1 MIFKNL
7 IQAALRSLHVN
18 KLRSF
23 LAMLGIIIGVASMI
37 AMMALVRGAEREIMS
52 QIATL
57 GTNVLLLRPGIFGAG
72 GVISGAQRNLT
83 ADDLHGV
90 IAVPGVLEAAPL
102 VRGSA
107 LVKHANRNTRSL
119 VVGTEPSYFSV
130 RAFVTKR
137 GQLFSTADTGGL
149 SRVAVLGAGTAQTLF
164 GETDPLGATIK
175 INDINFRIVGVLK
188 SKGDQGWM
196 NTDDQVVVP
205 IGNAMR
211 QIFGLASLDEI
222 HIRVAEAA
230 DLALVKAEITEQ
242 VRRRH
247 RLQPEEAD
255 DFYIRD
261 LSEVRLMAS
270 RINDTL
276 KTLLGAITI
285 LALVIGG
292 IGIMNIMLVSVAE
305 RTREIGLRKAIGAR
319 DRDILLQFLAE
330 AVVMTLA
337 GGFIGVLIGVGSAQL
352 FSRFTDFSTYVSPG
366 SIALALLSSGT
377 VGIYFGYFPA
387 RNAARLDPV
396 CALNTE

>member
-1 MIFKNL
+1 MTFRNL
-7 IQAALRSLHVN
+7 VKSALRSLHVN

-23 LAMLGIIIGVASMI
+23 LATLGIIIGVASMI
-37 AMMALVRGAEREIMS
+37 AMMALVRGAEREIMG

-72 GVISGAQRNLT
+72 GVISGSQRNLT
-83 ADDLHGV
+83 ADDLNGV
-90 IAVPGVLEAAPL
+90 IDVPGVQEAAPV

-107 LVKHANRNTRSL
+107 LIKHGNRNTRSL

-130 RAFVTKR
+130 RTFVIER
-137 GQLFSTADTGGL
+137 GQLFSTADAGGL

-164 GETDPLGATIK
+164 GEADPVGVTVK
-175 INDINFRIVGVLK
+175 INDINFRVVGVLK

-205 IGNAMR
+205 LGNAMK

-230 DLALVKAEITEQ
+230 ELALIKAAITER

-261 LSEVRLMAS
+261 LSEVRMMAS

-276 KTLLGAITI
+276 KTLLGAVTL

-292 IGIMNIMLVSVAE
+292 IGIMNIMLVTVSE
-305 RTREIGLRKAIGAR
+305 RTREIGLRKASGAR
-319 DRDILLQFLAE
+319 DRDILVQFLAE
-330 AVVMTLA
+330 AIVMSLA
-337 GGFIGVLIGVGSAQL
+337 GGLIGVLIGVGSAHL
-352 FSRFTDFSTYVSPG
+352 FSRFTNFSTYVAPG

-396 CALNTE
+396 RALNTE

>member
-1 MIFKNL
+1 MVFRYL
-7 IQAALRSLHVN
+7 VQSALRSLHVN

-72 GVISGAQRNLT
+72 GVISGSQRNLT
-83 ADDLHGV
+83 VDDLHGV
-90 IAVPGVLEAAPL
+90 IDVPGVLEAAPL

-107 LVKHANRNTRSL
+107 LIKNGNRNSRSL
-119 VVGTEPSYFSV
+119 VVGTELSYFSV
-130 RAFVTKR
+130 RAFVIER
-137 GQLFSTADTGGL
+137 GELFSTADTGSL
-149 SRVAVLGAGTAQTLF
+149 SRVVVLGAGTARTLF
-164 GETDPLGATIK
+164 GESDPVGATVK
-175 INDINFRIVGVLK
+175 INDINFRVVGVLK

-205 IGNAMR
+205 LGNAMK

-230 DLALVKAEITEQ
+230 ELALIKAAITER

-261 LSEVRLMAS
+261 LSEVRMMAS

-276 KTLLGAITI
+276 KTLLGAVTL

-292 IGIMNIMLVSVAE
+292 IGIMNIMLVTVSE
-305 RTREIGLRKAIGAR
+305 RTREIGLRKASGAR
-319 DRDILLQFLAE
+319 DRDILVQFLAE
-330 AVVMTLA
+330 AIVMSLA
-337 GGFIGVLIGVGSAQL
+337 GGLIGVLIGVGSAHL
-352 FSRFTDFSTYVSPG
+352 FSRFTNFSTYVAPG

-396 CALNTE
+396 RALNTE